1 VATLGAKQAIVQ
13 EQDLPPFTVFKDG
26 SFGYVVRYRLVS
38 EDGNRFSHY
47 SPIETVKPNYV
58 FERPANKAIDDFVI
72 VRQGPYI
79 NVVWDAVSIKDRIS
93 KSLIRKSNQ
102 YDLWIS
108 WTKGESNGVFI
119 PADRVDGNLQGFIIP
134 LSYLLATGSEVA
146 EEPTRLSVEV
156 YLRATEQSRSN
167 TALLV
172 YKLDNADITVP
183 ASPPPN

>member
-1 VATLGAKQAIVQ
+1 MATRGAKKAIVQ

-47 SPIETVKPNYV
+47 SPIETVRPNYL
-58 FERPANKAIDDFVI
+58 FERPANKTIGDFVI
-72 VRQGPYI
+72 LRQGPYI
-79 NVVWDAVSIKDRIS
+79 NVVWDAISIKDRIS

-102 YDLWIS
+102 YDLWLR
-108 WTKGESNGVFI
+108 WTKGENNGVFI

-134 LSYLLATGSEVA
+134 SSYLLDTGSVVT

-172 YKLDNADITVP
+172 YKLDNQDITVP
-183 ASPPPN
+183 VGPPPN